1 MQSKMNESLVTKNY
15 FIAETPVQAC
25 FNQAEK
31 TSKPLVILSHGFRES
46 KKDLKDKLEMLAGL
60 GYYAVTI
67 DNRGHGDRVEHDFM
81 SQVFQDGKLN
91 VYQVRRLIKE
101 TADDIPAIIDHFIA
115 DNQIDEQRIGMLGV
129 SMGGF
134 VTFRALVI
142 EERIKV
148 AGSIIASPYWDE
160 LPADVPVLATPEVE
174 QKLADYAREY
184 SPAYFPERFFHRPIL
199 IQIGGKDNHYN
210 GGRVRQFYRELEND
224 HHEEADRV
232 KLIVHEEEGHEFTE
246 PMWTNVVKWFQEYL

>member
-1 MQSKMNESLVTKNY
+1 MQSEMNESLVTKNY
-15 FIAETPVQAC
+15 LIAETPVLAC
-25 FNQAEK
+25 FNQPEN
-31 TSKPLVILSHGFRES
+31 TSKPLVILSHGFRGS
-46 KKDLKDKLEMLAGL
+46 KNDLKDKLEMLAGL
-60 GYYAVTI
+60 GYYAITI
-67 DNRGHGDRVEHDFM
+67 DNRGHGDRLEHDFM
-81 SQVFQDGKLN
+81 SQAFQDGKLN

-115 DNQIDEQRIGMLGV
+115 DSQIDEQRIGMLGV

-142 EERIKV
+142 DERIKV

-160 LPADVPVLATPEVE
+160 VPEDVPLLTTPEVE

-184 SPAYFPERFFHRPIL
+184 SPAYFPERFSHRPIL

-210 GGRVRQFYRELEND
+210 GERVRQFYRELENNYQD
-224 HHEEADRV
+224 NANRV
-232 KLIVHEEEGHEFTE
+232 KLVVHEEEGHEFTV
-246 PMWTNVVKWFQEYL
+246 PMWKNVVKWFQEYL